1 MGGRAIRDRS
11 KLEYTMSDQSPATVR
26 VIAMLHGY
34 CRKHDLPV
42 FQRVEVPAEG
52 VSARALAERLQLP
65 IDMID
70 GVFLDHRG
78 VGLDA
83 IVEPGARVA
92 FVPKGTPASHPA
104 FFGAF
109 KTRAGA

>member
-1 MGGRAIRDRS
+1 
-11 KLEYTMSDQSPATVR
+11 MSDQSPATVR

-34 CRKHDLPV
+34 CCQHGLPV
-42 FQRVEVPAEG
+42 FQRVQVPAEG
-52 VSARALAERLQLP
+52 ISARALAERLSLP
-65 IDMID
+65 IEMID

-92 FVPKGTPASHPA
+92 YVPKGTPASHPA
-104 FFGAF
+104 FFGRF
-109 KTRAGA
+109 KTRTGA